1 MLFAYYLL
9 YTYSL
14 FTYTDYVIEKIHL
27 NFELTGANTV
37 VTATSNVLKNTQ
49 VKGSKKADLILDGEE
64 LELVSVA
71 INKKIIGSLTHMY
84 VHSLIHTHSTLTQR

>member
-1 MLFAYYLL
+1 ML

-14 FTYTDYVIEKIHL
+14 FTHTDYVIEKIHL

-71 INKKIIGSLTHMY
+71 INKKTIGPLTHICI
-84 VHSLIHTHSTLTQR
+84 HSLIHTHLTLIQR